1 MFNLGVKLKEKGT
14 SPKKEIIG
22 GLTTF
27 LTMAYIVFINPEI
40 LSVTGMDKNALITV
54 TCLAS
59 FIGTLL
65 VGIWA
70 NVPFAMAPGMGLN
83 AFFTY
88 TLVIDQKV
96 PWETALGVV
105 FLSGIFFMLLTLTGI
120 REKIVKSIP
129 SFLRLAVAAGIGL
142 FIAFIGF
149 QNMGL
154 IVASENTLVSLGQF
168 SLPCILSIF
177 GLFLIVVLE
186 LKKVKGAILIGILF
200 TFFAG
205 VFCNEVKLP
214 ENFMSTPPSIDPIFL
229 KLDILGAFKISLI
242 SSIFSFMFVDLF
254 DSIGTIM
261 ACSYEAKMVDKNG
274 DIPKIGKILK
284 ADAIATMVGAVFGTS
299 TTTTFVES
307 ASGISSGARTGLAS
321 VVTALMFIVA
331 LFFAP
336 LIGSVPSF
344 ATAPALIFV
353 GLLMF
358 RNVSAINFNDFT
370 IAIPTFLTIFL
381 MPLSYSISTGISFGF
396 LSYILIMLVSNRY
409 KEVNGVLYLIGFI
422 SLLNVIV

>member
-1 MFNLGVKLKEKGT
+1 MTNYTNRLEEKGT
-14 SPKKEIIG
+14 SLKKEIIG
-22 GLTTF
+22 GFTTF

-40 LSVTGMDKNALITV
+40 LSVSGMDKNALIAV
-54 TCLAS
+54 TCIAS
-59 FIGTLL
+59 FFGTLL
-65 VGIWA
+65 VGLWA
-70 NVPFAMAPGMGLN
+70 KVPFAMAPGMGLN

-88 TLVIDQKV
+88 TLVVEQNV

-105 FLSGIFFMLLTLTGI
+105 FLSGVFFMILTMAGI
-120 REKIVKSIP
+120 REKIVKAIP
-129 SFLRLAVAAGIGL
+129 TFLRLAVAAGIGL

-154 IVASENTLVSLGQF
+154 IVGSSSTLVTLGKFTTASVLSL
-168 SLPCILSIF
+168 I
-177 GLFLIVVLE
+177 GLFLIIILE
-186 LKKVKGAILIGILF
+186 LKKIKGAILISILF

-205 VFCNEVKLP
+205 VFLNEVNLP
-214 ENFMSTPPSIDPIFL
+214 EKIISSPPSIAPIFL
-229 KLDILGAFKISLI
+229 KLDIFGAFKVSLI

-274 DIPKIGKILK
+274 NIPKIGKILK
-284 ADAIATMVGAVFGTS
+284 ADAIATIVGAMLGTS

-321 VVTALMFIVA
+321 VVTASLFILA

-336 LIGSVPSF
+336 MIASVPSF

-358 RNVSAINFNDFT
+358 RNIAQIDFSKFAY
-370 IAIPTFLTIFL
+370 AIPTFLTVFL

-396 LSYILIMLVSNRY
+396 LSYILIMILKKRHREINW
-409 KEVNGVLYLIGFI
+409 VLYIIGFI
-422 SLLNVIV
+422 SLLNLGV